1 MTKTTAAAPLP
12 FLDLAA
18 QYRSIRAEIDE
29 AIAAVISETAFI
41 GGPYLG
47 RFEKEF
53 AAYCGSAEAVGVSNG
68 TDALR
73 LALLACG
80 VGPGDEV
87 LTVPNT
93 FIATAE
99 AVTMVGARVRFI
111 DIDPDTNTMDSKLLE
126 AGCTDRTK
134 AIIPVHLYG
143 KSADLDAIGA
153 FAKRRG
159 LKVIGDAAQAHGAV
173 YKGRPIST
181 LADATCFSFYP
192 GKNLGAYG
200 DAGAVVTDD
209 PAVAKSVRMLRDHGR
224 TTKYEHDM
232 EGFNCRMDGLQ
243 AAILSVKL
251 RHLKNWTQ
259 RRQTLAA
266 LYTQALSGVS
276 DLILPSDFADNRSVF
291 HLYVVHTAKRKELQA
306 HLQSRGIGCGIHY
319 PIPLH
324 LQRAY
329 AYLKLGA
336 GSFPHAERQC
346 AMALS
351 LPLYPEMTEEQ
362 VRYVA
367 GEVAVCLSRES
378 SPRAGQ

>member
-1 MTKTTAAAPLP
+1 MTKPTVAVTLP

-18 QYRSIRAEIDE
+18 QYRTIREEIDS
-29 AIAAVISETAFI
+29 AIATVISETAFI
-41 GGPYLG
+41 GGPHVS

-99 AVTMVGARVRFI
+99 AVTMVGARVRFL
-111 DIDPDTNTMDSKLLE
+111 DIDPDTNALDPKLLE

-143 KSADLDAIGA
+143 KSADLDVIGA
-153 FAKRRG
+153 FARRRG

-209 PAVAKSVRMLRDHGR
+209 PWVAKSVRMLRDHGR
-224 TTKYEHDM
+224 TTKYEHDL

-251 RHLKNWTQ
+251 RYLKNWTE
-259 RRQTLAA
+259 RRQKLAA
-266 LYTQALSGVS
+266 LYTEVLSGVPY
-276 DLILPSDFADNRSVF
+276 LLLPSESADNRSVF
-291 HLYVVHTAKRKELQA
+291 HLYVVHTARRKELQA

-329 AYLKLGA
+329 AYLKLGV

-346 AMALS
+346 ATALS
-351 LPLYPEMTEEQ
+351 LPLYPEMTEDQIRFVAAE
-362 VRYVA
+362 VA
-367 GEVAVCLSRES
+367 GCLSREAAPS
-378 SPRAGQ
+378 TAR

>member
-1 MTKTTAAAPLP
+1 MTKTAAVAPLP

-18 QYRSIRAEIDE
+18 QYRSIREEIDQ
-29 AIAAVISETAFI
+29 AIAAVISESAFI

-53 AAYCGSAEAVGVSNG
+53 AAYCGSADAVGVSNG

-87 LTVPNT
+87 ITVPNT
-93 FIATAE
+93 FIATTE
-99 AVTMVGARVRFI
+99 AVTMVGAHVRFI
-111 DIDPDTNTMDSKLLE
+111 DIDSGTNTLDPEFLE

-134 AIIPVHLYG
+134 AVIPVHLYG

-153 FAKRRG
+153 IAKRRG
-159 LKVIGDAAQAHGAV
+159 LKIIGDAAQAHGAV

-209 PAVAKSVRMLRDHGR
+209 PAVAKAVRMLRDHGR

-251 RHLKNWTQ
+251 RHLKDWTE
-259 RRQTLAA
+259 RRQALAA
-266 LYTQALSGVS
+266 LYTQLLSGIS
-276 DLILPSDFADNRSVF
+276 DLLLPSESADNRSVF
-291 HLYVVHTAKRKELQA
+291 HLYVVHTPKRKAVQA
-306 HLQSRGIGCGIHY
+306 HLQALGVGCGVHY

-329 AYLKLGA
+329 AYLKLEA
-336 GSFPHAERQC
+336 GSFPHAEKQC
-346 AMALS
+346 ATALS
-351 LPLYPEMTEEQ
+351 LPLYPEMTEDQ

-367 GEVAVCLSRES
+367 GEVAVCLSR
-378 SPRAGQ
+378 Q

>member
-1 MTKTTAAAPLP
+1 MIKTNAPKLP

-18 QYRSIRAEIDE
+18 QYRSIRGEIDQ
-29 AIAAVISETAFI
+29 AISSVISESAFI
-41 GGPYLG
+41 GGPYLD

-53 AAYCGSAEAVGVSNG
+53 AAYCESTDAVGVSNG

-80 VGPGDEV
+80 IRPGDEV

-93 FIATAE
+93 FIATSE
-99 AVTMVGARVRFI
+99 AITMVGARVRFI
-111 DIDPDTNTMDSKLLE
+111 DIDPLTKTLNPTLLE
-126 AGCTDRTK
+126 ANYNSRTK

-143 KSADLDAIGA
+143 RPAEMEAIGE
-153 FAKRRG
+153 FARRRG

-200 DAGAVVTDD
+200 DAGAVVTND
-209 PAVAKSVRMLRDHGR
+209 PKVAQSVRMLRDHGR
-224 TTKYEHDM
+224 TKKYEHDV

-251 RHLKNWTQ
+251 RHLRTWTE

-266 LYTQALSGVS
+266 LYSTLLAGIP
-276 DLILPSDFADNRSVF
+276 DLTLPSEFRDAPSVF
-291 HLYVVHTAKRKELQA
+291 HLYVIQTNRRSALQA
-306 HLQSRGIGCGIHY
+306 HLQSCGIGSGVHY

-324 LQRAY
+324 LQPAY
-329 AYLKLGA
+329 AYLNLAK
-336 GSFPHAERQC
+336 GSFPNAELQC
-346 AMALS
+346 DQALS

-362 VRYVA
+362 VTYVA
-367 GEVAVCLSRES
+367 NEVSLALANDKLLTLDSD
-378 SPRAGQ
+378 